1 MKLLAI
7 DTATE
12 ACSAALYLDGGVSE
26 RLVNAGRSHT
36 ELLLPMV
43 RELMAEAGI
52 GFRQLDGIA
61 CGIGPGSFAGVRIGV
76 GYVKG
81 AALAADLPVVGV
93 SSLAL
98 LAQQAMVQGHARVL
112 PLIDAKTNE
121 IYAGLYQRDAQ
132 GLARTISADL
142 VCLPAELAAPED
154 GDWFGCGSGWNAYGD
169 ILRSRVAISA
179 VDAQAQPRASAA
191 LALALPEFAAG
202 RALNADDLVPA
213 YLRNKIALTLL
224 EQADLRRRNKG

>member
-12 ACSAALYLDGGVSE
+12 ACSVALHLDGVVSE
-26 RLVNAGRSHT
+26 RFVNAGRSHT

-43 RELMAEAGI
+43 RGLMADAGI
-52 GFRQLDGIA
+52 AFGQLDGIA

-81 AALAADLPVVGV
+81 AALAADLPVVGI
-93 SSLAL
+93 SSLAM
-98 LAQQAMVQGHARVL
+98 LAQGAIAQGHARVL
-112 PLIDAKTNE
+112 PVIDAKTNE
-121 IYAGLYQRDAQ
+121 IYAGLYERDAQ
-132 GLARTISADL
+132 GLARAVMPDL
-142 VCLPAELAAPED
+142 VCLPAELPATE
-154 GDWFGCGSGWNAYGD
+154 GECHGCGSGWGTYGE
-169 ILRSRVAISA
+169 ILRTRARVTAS
-179 VDAQAQPRASAA
+179 DAAAQPHASAA

-202 RALNADDLVPA
+202 RGIGADELVPA
-213 YLRNKIALTLL
+213 YLRNKVALTLL